1 MVKIGPMSCWA
12 AIPRGPNST
21 QGVAKDSPFRL
32 LANTGVAPGGV
43 KKDIEI
49 AHEMSFSR
57 IEYWII
63 GLFVYD
69 IEDTSKRRDE

>member
-1 MVKIGPMSCWA
+1 M
-12 AIPRGPNST
+12 PRGPNST

-49 AHEMSFSR
+49 AHEMSFSQN
-57 IEYWII
+57 
-63 GLFVYD
+63 
-69 IEDTSKRRDE
+69 